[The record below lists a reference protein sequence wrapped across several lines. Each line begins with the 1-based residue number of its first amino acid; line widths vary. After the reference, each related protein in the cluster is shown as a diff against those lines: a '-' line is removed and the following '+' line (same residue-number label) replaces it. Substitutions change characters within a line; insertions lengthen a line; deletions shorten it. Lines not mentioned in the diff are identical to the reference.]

1 MSPIAEWKFGA
12 YVDGEL
18 SPAEMR
24 EVEAEMVRSRRAREL
39 VMALREEAGL
49 LGDILRE
56 RKREAARPVAAE
68 APAAPARGLALG
80 LPAAVG
86 VVGVL
91 AAVLGFLLEAQLPA
105 GIDWLNP
112 LRLLGVYEML
122 FDLIFLVRDS
132 APGFFELAVA
142 VAATGSLAALGT
154 FAASAVLRR
163 FAGPAALSL
172 VLFAVAA
179 AAPPASAVDLRFH
192 ESAHVAED
200 ETIEGTLV
208 MNGEFLHIDG
218 VIRGDVFALVEQL
231 TVRGRIEGNLFA
243 VARDLELS
251 GEVDGS
257 VHAAAENLNVA
268 AQIRGNLYTLSDV
281 LTLAP
286 EARVGLDAFHLGE
299 RIRIE
304 GEVERDLITG
314 GKHMEIRGSVG
325 RDFETWANRVK
336 ILSTA
341 RIAQNVVAHVS
352 DESDL
357 TIDEGALVGGETSI
371 ESLDSVRHS
380 RLARYTHA
388 AFYFWLLI
396 RLCAAFAVGLL
407 LYALLPGIFS
417 GRIASGSEFF
427 RSLGVGFVVLFLA
440 PIALVIAGLTL
451 VGLPIALIGAGLY
464 LTALYLA
471 GIVMAALIGVSL
483 VRPKSEGLRD
493 FGVALLVGVLI
504 LTVATQIPVLGGILR
519 IVVALVG
526 LGLLTDRARSAWRA
540 SRPRAAQA

>member
-1 MSPIAEWKFGA
+1 
-12 YVDGEL
+12 
-18 SPAEMR
+18 
-24 EVEAEMVRSRRAREL
+24 
-39 VMALREEAGL
+39 
-49 LGDILRE
+49 
-56 RKREAARPVAAE
+56 
-68 APAAPARGLALG
+68 
-80 LPAAVG
+80 
-86 VVGVL
+86 
-91 AAVLGFLLEAQLPA
+91 
-105 GIDWLNP
+105 
-112 LRLLGVYEML
+112 ML

-132 APGFFELAVA
+132 APGFVELAIA
-142 VAATGSLAALGT
+142 VAATGSLAALAT

-192 ESAHVAED
+192 ESAHVTAD

-218 VIRGDVFALVEQL
+218 VIRGDVFALVEQM

-257 VHAAAENLNVA
+257 VHAAAENLNVD

-286 EARVGLDAFHLGE
+286 EARIDLDAFHLGE

-304 GEVERDLITG
+304 GAVERDLITG

-325 RDFETWANRVK
+325 RDFETWAKRVK

-341 RIAQNVVAHVS
+341 RIAQNVVAHVR

-371 ESLDSVRHS
+371 EPLDSVRHGQ
-380 RLARYTHA
+380 LARYTHA

-396 RLCAAFAVGLL
+396 RLCAAPV
-407 LYALLPGIFS
+407 IFS
-417 GRIASGSEFF
+417 GRISSGSEFF
-427 RSLGVGFVVLFLA
+427 RSLGIGFVVLFLA
-440 PIALVIAGLTL
+440 PIALAIAGLTL
-451 VGLPIALIGAGLY
+451 VGLPIALIGGALYLSALY
-464 LTALYLA
+464 LT
-471 GIVMAALIGVSL
+471 GVVVAALIGVSL
-483 VRPKSEGLRD
+483 VRPRSEGLRD

-504 LTVATQIPVLGGILR
+504 LTVATHIPFLGGILR